1 MLVYP
6 LHSYISVY
14 MHLVTFVSANIVHD
28 LVSALLIYVCRT
40 WARYRGLGI
49 GVYEYGMKQNVNT
62 DTDESLRKNSHRCES
77 GIHVYKSVRLGIGKV
92 YRLISPH
99 IASIVAL
106 PI

>member
-28 LVSALLIYVCRT
+28 LVSALLIYV
-40 WARYRGLGI
+40 GLGLAI
-49 GVYEYGMKQNVNT
+49 GDWELVYGMKQNVNT